1 MQDHAFYE
9 RIGAKFQSERE
20 RQKITR
26 EHMAEQINISSKF
39 LYEIES
45 GRKGFSCEI
54 FRNMCKYLHVN
65 ADYILEED
73 DVASS
78 QMRIETMTRDF
89 SIEEMNYLVKMIEG
103 IREMRKAY
111 EQNDKI
117 G

>member
-1 MQDHAFYE
+1 MQDRAFYE

-78 QMRIETMTRDF
+78 QMRIE
-89 SIEEMNYLVKMIEG
+89 EMNYLVKMIEG

>member
-1 MQDHAFYE
+1 
-9 RIGAKFQSERE
+9 
-20 RQKITR
+20 
-26 EHMAEQINISSKF
+26 MAEQINISSKF

-103 IREMRKAY
+103 IREMRKHVAWY
-111 EQNDKI
+111 TKGLYGAARLRDRINQVESYAELENLLTSL
-117 G
+117 

>member
-1 MQDHAFYE
+1 MQDRAFYE

-65 ADYILEED
+65 ADYILGG
-73 DVASS
+73 
-78 QMRIETMTRDF
+78 R
-89 SIEEMNYLVKMIEG
+89 
-103 IREMRKAY
+103 
-111 EQNDKI
+111 
-117 G
+117 

>member
-1 MQDHAFYE
+1 MQDRAFYE

-73 DVASS
+73 DV
-78 QMRIETMTRDF
+78 